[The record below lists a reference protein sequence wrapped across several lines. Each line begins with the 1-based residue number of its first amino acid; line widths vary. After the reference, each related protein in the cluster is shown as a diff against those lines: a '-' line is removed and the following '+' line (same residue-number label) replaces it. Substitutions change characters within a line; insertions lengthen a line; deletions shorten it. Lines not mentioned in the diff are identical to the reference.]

1 MMEPRDRP
9 GLAPR
14 SYYDARI
21 EEGADVAIFDGA
33 AEKVAT
39 LGDDA
44 GIEDRAESRGQDC
57 ADGLRQSHLVR
68 REDPS
73 PGTRRV

>member
-1 MMEPRDRP
+1 MEATRSARAVRLDEVLPR
-9 GLAPR
+9 
-14 SYYDARI
+14 I
-21 EEGADVAIFDGA
+21 QEGADVAIFDGA

-44 GIEDRAESRGQDC
+44 RVEDRAESRGQHG
-57 ADGLRQSHLVR
+57 ANGLRQSHLVR

-73 PGTRRV
+73 PGTAG